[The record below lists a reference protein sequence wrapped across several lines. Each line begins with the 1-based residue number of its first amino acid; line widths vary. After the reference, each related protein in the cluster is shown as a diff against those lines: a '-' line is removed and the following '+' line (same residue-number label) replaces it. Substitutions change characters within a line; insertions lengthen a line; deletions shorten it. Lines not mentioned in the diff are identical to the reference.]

1 MLVDFLT
8 VLVTIIL
15 SLGASQV
22 GKMRLRCKRPSVIKK
37 MLQVP
42 ISFENFNSFV
52 VVCLVTSLEKNF
64 IVNYVTKF

>member
-1 MLVDFLT
+1 MF
-8 VLVTIIL
+8 
-15 SLGASQV
+15 GASQG

-42 ISFENFNSFV
+42 ISFENFDSFV